1 MRTQDPLCQ
10 LSDRLQLLATNSRVH
25 ETTHRLIIADDF
37 VELRHK
43 GSRICDLVG
52 IITPT
57 IESDGDLLI
66 SDIRD
71 VFDGA
76 GLKLEHNELKK

>member
-43 GSRICDLVG
+43 VSRICNFVG
-52 IITPT
+52 VFTT
-57 IESDGDLLI
+57 TNKSDGHLLI
-66 SDIRD
+66 LHIGD

-76 GLKLEHNELKK
+76 GLKLKHNEIEK